1 MVQQRKTL
9 KKSDFHPKRL
19 NNAEIV
25 RQILREDMDNILEDE
40 DIIHLLL
47 DRQVSENL
55 NHSNQETA
63 TKGDKIADRLAEVA
77 GSWTFILGFGT
88 VLILWILINTVVFTV
103 HAFDPYPFI
112 LLNLVLSCV
121 AAIQAP
127 VIMMSQNRQEKK
139 DRLRAENDYRVN
151 LKSELI
157 VEDLHTKL
165 DRLIEQQE
173 QIRTRLE
180 VLEKKK

>member
-1 MVQQRKTL
+1 ML
-9 KKSDFHPKRL
+9 KQL

-25 RQILREDMDNILEDE
+25 SQILNEDLENMQEDE
-40 DIIHLLL
+40 DIIHLIVEKK
-47 DRQVSENL
+47 VSENL
-55 NHSNQETA
+55 NHKHQMNV
-63 TKGDKIADRLAEVA
+63 TKGEQIADRLAQVA
-77 GSWTFILGFGT
+77 GSWTFIISF
-88 VLILWILINTVVFTV
+88 VSILILWILINTVVFTT

-127 VIMMSQNRQEKK
+127 VIMMSQNRQEEK

-157 VEDLHTKL
+157 IEDLHVKL
-165 DRLIEQQE
+165 DKLMEQHE
-173 QIRTRLE
+173 QILTKLE
-180 VLEKKK
+180 VLEKAQHQKQEG

>member
-1 MVQQRKTL
+1 M
-9 KKSDFHPKRL
+9 PKRL
-19 NNAEIV
+19 NNADIV
-25 RQILREDMDNILEDE
+25 HQILREDMEDILEDE
-40 DIIHLLL
+40 DIIHLILN
-47 DRQVSENL
+47 RQVSENL
-55 NHSNQETA
+55 NHSPQVTT
-63 TKGDKIADRLAEVA
+63 TKGDRIADRFAEVA
-77 GSWTFILGFGT
+77 GSWAFILGFSI

-112 LLNLVLSCV
+112 LLNLVLSCI

-157 VEDLHTKL
+157 VEDLHAKL
-165 DRLIEQQE
+165 DTLIEQHE
-173 QIRTRLE
+173 QILARLD
-180 VLEKKK
+180 VLEKKPRSED